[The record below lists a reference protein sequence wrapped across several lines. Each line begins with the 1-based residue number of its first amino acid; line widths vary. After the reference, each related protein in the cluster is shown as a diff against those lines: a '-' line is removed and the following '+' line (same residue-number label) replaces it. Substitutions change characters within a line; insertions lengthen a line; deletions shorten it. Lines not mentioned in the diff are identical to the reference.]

1 MIICYITYLIFIQGL
16 YAILGNI
23 FLFPI
28 AYTFRHKIRLKNSPK
43 LLWWL
48 LHDTKDMNDW
58 GDVYFN
64 PKQKRNFWI
73 AWRWVFRNPIHNWQ
87 QSHKIEGKQEN
98 HKGQATIQSTRKDSG
113 LMWRTLKTTD
123 KDGTFKDKYGKW
135 IDIDKSILGKQSITF
150 EINGKKYF
158 RYSGAKPVN
167 LFGNL
172 WWILEYKF
180 GFEHV
185 GWAIQFHP
193 FEFKRYN
200 GTIKYNKIEL

>member
-1 MIICYITYLIFIQGL
+1 MILRYVTYLIFIQGL

-28 AYTFRHKIRLKNSPK
+28 AYTFRCKIRQKNKPK

-48 LHDTKDMNDW
+48 LHDTKDNNDW
-58 GDVYFN
+58 GDPFFN

-73 AWRWVFRNPIHNWQ
+73 AWKWVWRNPVHNWQ
-87 QSHKIEGKQEN
+87 QSHAIIGAHTG
-98 HKGQATIQSTRKDSG
+98 HKGWATIQSTRKDSG

-135 IDIDKSILGKQSITF
+135 IDIDKSILGKQRITF
-150 EINGKKYF
+150 EIDGKKYF
-158 RYSGAKPVN
+158 RYSGAKPVK
-167 LFGNL
+167 LWGNL

-180 GFEHV
+180 GFENI

-193 FEFKRYN
+193 LEFKRYD
-200 GTIKYNKIEL
+200 GTIEYSTIIL